1 MCVMHAI
8 RIYMLV
14 GCSLLMSILDHFKI
28 TVSLEFEIVLFRH
41 NSDTDGCSKACHAQA
56 TCVNEVGSYKCVCK
70 KGYNGD
76 GINVCKGKR
85 HTPNVF
91 SSMTPNE
98 LTCLCVILFQNT

>member
-1 MCVMHAI
+1 
-8 RIYMLV
+8 
-14 GCSLLMSILDHFKI
+14 MSILDHFKI
-28 TVSLEFEIVLFRH
+28 TVSLEFELMELFRH

-70 KGYNGD
+70 KGYSGD

-85 HTPNVF
+85 HTPKVF

-98 LTCLCVILFQNT
+98 LTCMLVCYSIPEYLTS